1 MMEIHT
7 DYGDADTISID
18 TLALEETVKRER
30 EQELKELHA
39 LSKKAQF
46 LHTNLLYY
54 RNPKSKVGSACYELW
69 KTLLKKVGGTPN
81 GWRDLGHCLNISVD
95 DLNYIMNYVQE
106 DPVDIVLKVYRQNN
120 DATIGKILEA
130 FITMKRY
137 DILKSIEA
145 PLCQLARYF
154 DNNRN
159 DDSGYDESSG
169 QRIVNL
175 KTPPND
181 LPPALNKNIV
191 LDRKPKK
198 PQSKLTPPEPVK
210 EPLVNDNPI
219 LFLTYTY
226 DGLPTALNIKE
237 YVKNWEDVPGVQ
249 LITLDDK
256 KEDLYQNPEKFIREY
271 FEKADIIIPILT
283 PGYLKEINSHN
294 SAIPNTSDNFD
305 HKYVN
310 FIYNLIVSNYIH
322 ATGCLNKKV
331 RSVLPQNA
339 NSGLFAQMAMYPD
352 LMPWTYE
359 TKFDE
364 QFKTFLKKE
373 YS

>member
-7 DYGDADTISID
+7 DYGDADTVSID

-30 EQELKELHA
+30 DQELKELHS

-54 RNPKSKVGSACYELW
+54 RNPKTKVGSACYELW

-81 GWRDLGHCLNISVD
+81 GWRDLGHCLNISAD

-130 FITMKRY
+130 FIKMKRY
-137 DILKSIEA
+137 DILKSIEE

-359 TKFDE
+359 TMFDE

>member
-1 MMEIHT
+1 
-7 DYGDADTISID
+7 
-18 TLALEETVKRER
+18 
-30 EQELKELHA
+30 
-39 LSKKAQF
+39 
-46 LHTNLLYY
+46 
-54 RNPKSKVGSACYELW
+54 
-69 KTLLKKVGGTPN
+69 
-81 GWRDLGHCLNISVD
+81 
-95 DLNYIMNYVQE
+95 MNYVQE
-106 DPVDIVLKVYRQNN
+106 DPVDVVLKVFRQNDN
-120 DATIGKILEA
+120 ATIDKILDA

-137 DILKSIEA
+137 DILKSIED
-145 PLCQLARYF
+145 PLCEVAQYF
-154 DNNRN
+154 NK
-159 DDSGYDESSG
+159 DDSGYQSKSSG

-175 KTPPND
+175 KTLPND
-181 LPPALNKNIV
+181 LPPALNKNIII
-191 LDRKPKK
+191 DKNPKK
-198 PQSKLTPPEPVK
+198 PKQTLTPPVPAK

-237 YVKNWEDVPGVQ
+237 YVKNWDDVPGVQ

-256 KEDLYQNPEKFIREY
+256 KEELYQNPEKFIREY

-294 SAIPNTSDNFD
+294 SAIPNTSDNLD

-339 NSGLFAQMAMYPD
+339 NAGLFAQMAMYPD

-359 TKFDE
+359 TKFDH

>member
-1 MMEIHT
+1 MVKQERAKEI
-7 DYGDADTISID
+7 
-18 TLALEETVKRER
+18 
-30 EQELKELHA
+30 KELHS
-39 LSKKAQF
+39 LSEKAQF
-46 LHTNLLYY
+46 LHSNLLYY
-54 RNPKSKVGSACYELW
+54 RNPKTKVGAACYQLW
-69 KTLLKKVGGTPN
+69 KTLIKKVGGTPH

-106 DPVDIVLKVYRQNN
+106 DPVDVVLKVFRQNDN
-120 DATIGKILEA
+120 ATIDKILDA

-137 DILKSIEA
+137 DILKSIED
-145 PLCQLARYF
+145 PLCEVAQYF
-154 DNNRN
+154 NK
-159 DDSGYDESSG
+159 DDSGYQSKSSG

-175 KTPPND
+175 KTLPND

-191 LDRKPKK
+191 IDKNPKK
-198 PQSKLTPPEPVK
+198 PKQTLTPPVPAK

-237 YVKNWEDVPGVQ
+237 YVKNWDDVPGVQ

-256 KEDLYQNPEKFIREY
+256 KEELYQNPEKFIREY

-294 SAIPNTSDNFD
+294 SAIPNTSDNLD

-339 NSGLFAQMAMYPD
+339 NAGLFAQMAMYPD

-359 TKFDE
+359 TKFDH